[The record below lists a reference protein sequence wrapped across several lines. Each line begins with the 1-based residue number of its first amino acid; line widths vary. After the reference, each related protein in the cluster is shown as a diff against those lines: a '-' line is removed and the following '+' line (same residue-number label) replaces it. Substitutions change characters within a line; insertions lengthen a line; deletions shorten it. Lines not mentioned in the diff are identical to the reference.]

1 MFKVNKRNNRK
12 KIERDKYKDKD
23 TQLTFTCSKSTVETP
38 DKGVKRIR
46 RYQYPANICLFKVN
60 DINHRKKCGISSKR
74 TVQTP
79 ERCQCRRSDVF
90 VVNFKHIF
98 TPFSRVSIVD
108 FEQINDT

>member
-1 MFKVNKRNNRK
+1 MFKDNKRNNRK
-12 KIERDKYKDKD
+12 KFERDKYKDKD

-38 DKGVKRIR
+38 DKGVKCIR
-46 RYQYPANICLFKVN
+46 RYQYPRKHLLVQSQRYKPS
-60 DINHRKKCGISSKR
+60 KKCGISSKR
-74 TVQTP
+74 TVKTP

-108 FEQINDT
+108 FEQIIDT